1 MPELFY
7 INPFHPFI
15 ERNGI
20 RGILIDASTLLRI
33 PDDAVLCRKAIME
46 GAPITMPDLV
56 NELGNHTTRTLL
68 EGHGILDYDPRGEDM
83 FSRTRGLLSLS
94 GDESHLVTLGR
105 ATVLILGAGAIGS
118 HVAWMLSAYGI
129 GRLVI
134 LDDDDVENSNLN
146 RQLLY
151 TMDDIGRRKVE
162 ALSDHLTQVRPDLEV
177 TMLDMR
183 LVSVE
188 QLRGL
193 IADIHPQ
200 AVVKA
205 LDTPED
211 ASTWINTACVEA
223 QVPYTTGGFVQLD
236 AVVGPTYLPKRTPC
250 LDCFIQPEESI
261 QRLSGRGG
269 TNSSMTEFAASLM
282 TDEIIRIVTGR
293 LPVEMARMT
302 LRHSAN
308 GSIEHRPLEF
318 VKRCST
324 CGATH
329 TVRSRSIWRSIA
341 ALIWGLVLCSLPFL
355 VTMPSWS
362 MPRTLAYWAV
372 CAGLTLCLP
381 RAHRG
386 AIIALTAIVYAT
398 LNYAMTLRFNAQIL
412 QLGSLPIP
420 LAIARAVVGYVMEV
434 CIAAMIMVVLAAFVQ
449 ATAGLADRF
458 LRQHPTPL
466 EAEA

>member
-1 MPELFY
+1 
-7 INPFHPFI
+7 
-15 ERNGI
+15 
-20 RGILIDASTLLRI
+20 
-33 PDDAVLCRKAIME
+33 ME

-118 HVAWMLSAYGI
+118 HVAWMLSTYGI

-134 LDDDDVENSNLN
+134 LDDDDVETSNLN

-205 LDTPED
+205 LLTHD
-211 ASTWINTACVEA
+211 A
-223 QVPYTTGGFVQLD
+223 
-236 AVVGPTYLPKRTPC
+236 
-250 LDCFIQPEESI
+250 
-261 QRLSGRGG
+261 
-269 TNSSMTEFAASLM
+269 
-282 TDEIIRIVTGR
+282 
-293 LPVEMARMT
+293 
-302 LRHSAN
+302 
-308 GSIEHRPLEF
+308 
-318 VKRCST
+318 
-324 CGATH
+324 
-329 TVRSRSIWRSIA
+329 
-341 ALIWGLVLCSLPFL
+341 
-355 VTMPSWS
+355 
-362 MPRTLAYWAV
+362 
-372 CAGLTLCLP
+372 
-381 RAHRG
+381 
-386 AIIALTAIVYAT
+386 
-398 LNYAMTLRFNAQIL
+398 
-412 QLGSLPIP
+412 
-420 LAIARAVVGYVMEV
+420 
-434 CIAAMIMVVLAAFVQ
+434 
-449 ATAGLADRF
+449 
-458 LRQHPTPL
+458 
-466 EAEA
+466 